1 MANLK
6 IDVTV
11 LQIVSD
17 YLADFVSFFRDPLNR

>member
-11 LQIVSD
+11 LHIASD
-17 YLADFVSFFRDPLNR
+17 YLADFVSFLLAIH